1 MPSRS
6 QFAVNDPGSL
16 VVRIKG
22 VDLFSGVDGQK
33 LEQQLATLATIIVPV
48 SGSGELTSDTGTY
61 SLRQNHLHICPPGGT
76 FGIQTEQ
83 GSELSVYIASIK
95 LLELQED
102 EHGDYAANDIQPA
115 RLFGR
120 KAEKGAFHVQPAGR
134 AAALCR
140 EMARQL
146 GSSNEL
152 ERLRA
157 QLHGAELVYMLLS
170 AEREGADA
178 ETADALQLS
187 KAYMDKHYYEEI
199 TIERL
204 ATIAG
209 LSSKY
214 FVDLFKKTYGV
225 SAFDYLTQVRMKQA
239 KQLMLRNEL
248 KLRDIAFQVGY
259 HDEFYFSRKFKK
271 EFGMSPSAYSKKRS
285 IKIAAYGSSALTG
298 YLLPLGIVP
307 YAAPLHPK
315 WTSYYCEHYGV
326 DIAVHLDAYRHNLH
340 KQANL
345 DKLTGASPDLIIS
358 NPELEPWEKE
368 KLEVVAPIFELPGD
382 CLGWRDKLLE
392 LAGRLEQREAAQLW
406 LASFNHKA
414 MKTRKLLSQ
423 LGKQR
428 VLVLKLLKDQL
439 YAHNYY
445 SFNSLLY
452 EELGLLRA
460 YPREEACYNVPLAL
474 EELERIDADCVLLLI
489 CKETE
494 TLEHWRRLQQSVPWM
509 SLRIIRE
516 NRLRLVPS
524 EPWREYSPIALERML
539 DEATGLLS
547 GYRP

>member
-1 MPSRS
+1 MTSRS
-6 QFAVNDPGSL
+6 QFAENDLGSL
-16 VVRIKG
+16 VVRVKG

-61 SLRQNHLHICPPGGT
+61 SLRQDHLHICPPGGT

-83 GSELSVYIASIK
+83 GSELSVYIASFK

-102 EHGDYAANDIQPA
+102 EHGDCATPNMEQPA
-115 RLFGR
+115 SLFVR
-120 KAEKGAFHVQPAGR
+120 KGDIHVQPAGR

-146 GSSNEL
+146 GSSDEL

-157 QLHGAELVYMLLS
+157 QLQGAELVYMLLS
-170 AEREGADA
+170 TEREGADA

-187 KAYMDKHYYEEI
+187 KAYIDKHYYEEI

-214 FVDLFKKTYGV
+214 FVDLFKKTFGV

-271 EFGMSPSAYSKKRS
+271 EFGMPPSAYIKKRS
-285 IKIAAYGSSALTG
+285 LKIAAYGSSALTG

-345 DKLTGASPDLIIS
+345 DKLAGASPDLIIS

-368 KLEVVAPIFELPGD
+368 KLKVIAPTFELPDD
-382 CLGWRDKLLE
+382 CLDWRDKLLE
-392 LAGRLEQREAAQLW
+392 LAGRLEQREAAELW
-406 LASFNHKA
+406 LANFDHKA
-414 MKTRKLLSQ
+414 RKTRKQ
-423 LGKQR
+423 LRQFGKRR

-452 EELGLLRA
+452 EELELLRA
-460 YPREEACYNVPLAL
+460 YPREEGCYNVPLGL
-474 EELERIDADCVLLLI
+474 EELDRIEADCVLLLI

-494 TLEHWRRLQQSVPWM
+494 TLDYWKRLQQSVSWM

-539 DEATGLLS
+539 DEAAGLFS